1 MKLFP
6 VAVYLGFKKQVNDA
20 IDEINVG
27 DGINSK
33 LFDAYSSNFTSAV
46 NSRLSGD
53 KYAAK
58 RAELL
63 LNVNKFAAYK
73 SYHAT
78 QEIARERADKHGEV
92 RSDKEYRKAAKKVA
106 NKYNRNQITEHNVTV
121 SRTRTAKQWIDFNSD
136 SERVSLYPN
145 MKWLPSRSA
154 EQRLSHQQYYGLVL
168 PKNDPFWNENQPGN
182 LWNCKCDWEE
192 TDEPIAD
199 RPKSTTKPA
208 EGLEGNPGE
217 TGEVFTGNHTY
228 FSAPKTIYKHLD
240 KLYYSDSGI
249 PISVIADKT
258 EIADNVATALIL
270 KNSFKDIDIE
280 IRPHLYSSKKSN
292 PEFLVNGQIGDAKRI
307 EKLSGITNGFNK
319 AVNKQACKIVII
331 DFNKHFDTSKSV
343 NIDMVVG
350 LIYRRKSD
358 FINGVECYLVYGE
371 KAVYINKD
379 NLIKHKLKKLINGI
393 MPNQ

>member
-1 MKLFP
+1 LFP
-6 VAVYLGFKKQVNDA
+6 AAVYLGFKKQVNDA

-92 RSDKEYRKAAKKVA
+92 RSDKEYRKAAKKAA

-121 SRTRTAKQWIDFNSD
+121 SRARTAKQWIDFNSD
-136 SERVSLYPN
+136 PERVSLYPN

-154 EQRLSHQQYYGLVL
+154 EPRLSHQQYYGLVL

-192 TDEPIAD
+192 TDEPAAD

-217 TGEVFTGNHTY
+217 TGEVFTANHTY
-228 FSAPKTIYKHLD
+228 FNASNKIHKHLD
-240 KLYYSDSGI
+240 DLFFEDSGVQL
-249 PISVIADKT
+249 SVIADKT
-258 EIADNVATALIL
+258 EIADNLATGIIL
-270 KNSFKDIDIE
+270 KKIFKDIEIK
-280 IRPHLYSSKKSN
+280 IRPHVYRISKKN
-292 PEFLVNGQIGDAKRI
+292 PEFLINGKIGDAKRLR
-307 EKLSGITNGFNK
+307 KYSGVTNNFRK
-319 AVNKQACKIVII
+319 AVSQQNCKVVIL
-331 DFNKHFDTSKSV
+331 DFNKHWDTSKPINV
-343 NIDMVVG
+343 DIVAG
-350 LIYRRKSD
+350 LLLRRKND
-358 FINGVECYLVYGE
+358 FRNGVECYLVYGK
-371 KAVYINKD
+371 KAVFINSD
-379 NLIKHKLKKLINGI
+379 NLIKHKLIKLINGI
-393 MPNQ
+393 MPS